1 MVLPLGRQR
10 LSAAAGYNHCRN
22 LLFRRNYPSLA
33 SVELAFSITSPNHFA
48 IGNHFHGRL
57 AIQVL
62 PFSTRADGESATATP
77 SQGQAVDD
85 PDHRHRSHPQPVG
98 ISKRKHFWTL
108 EELNQRTEKL
118 IAVISS
124 PTSEDRRQVSEDDCY
139 NVLEAWMEL
148 AKEEHGLQ
156 AATRAR
162 TLLDQMEAA
171 SFIPKTSFYDVVL
184 QAYAVSRGLQPAAEG
199 AQNLLERMLTR
210 CREYQNVKENEENHQ
225 YRRRPPPEPSAKTFN
240 IVINCWSKSE
250 APQAGYYAEQVYAA
264 MQTWGQECQSKSNRS
279 ENSQSPYHYHGCLPN
294 SRSLNGVLIAWYKCG
309 HVQAPERAMAIL
321 NRALEEQRLEVP
333 DAVQPNLTTF
343 NAVIDTWVQS
353 NRGREGAA
361 KAEEIL
367 KLIIHWNQ
375 NEKSMQGGILVPDT
389 RSYTAVLNAWARCE
403 AREQT
408 GDAAKRAQDILF
420 SMIRFYHDG
429 VDVKPNLVSFTTCIA
444 AWARCND
451 PSAPENA
458 ERLFDTLIDLFKES
472 GDTDFEP
479 TVECGNAVITAWARA
494 IHRPD
499 STERAIATL
508 EKLKNFAEPD
518 LISYN
523 AVLSA
528 YSKAGMG
535 QKATEMLTWLEATT
549 ETKLQPDIISYN
561 SVLTALAKDREPGST
576 EQAEALLENMEKLS
590 EAGNTHVRPNKI
602 SFTAVIDAWAR
613 SENPG
618 QALKAYALVT
628 KMIKAYEAGDR
639 NTKPDVFVFSVLM
652 KACARTRGP
661 QKDKHSALSMAFDA
675 MKVLET
681 TEFGPPNHIAFL
693 SLMRAVN
700 RLLGNE
706 SERVKLLTSVFQRC
720 ATGGH
725 VSKQVIAEA
734 QVSGLES
741 VIRKLHSDWIRNVP
755 PRYRPLI
762 GNAA

>member
-10 LSAAAGYNHCRN
+10 LSAATTLHNHCRH
-22 LLFRRNYPSLA
+22 LLFRRNHPSLVP
-33 SVELAFSITSPNHFA
+33 VELAFSITSPNHFPL
-48 IGNHFHGRL
+48 GNHNHSR
-57 AIQVL
+57 L
-62 PFSTRADGESATATP
+62 PFSTRADGESATAAP
-77 SQGQAVDD
+77 SQGQGGVDQD
-85 PDHRHRSHPQPVG
+85 LRSHPQVVG
-98 ISKRKHFWTL
+98 VSKRKHFWTL
-108 EELNQRTEKL
+108 NELNQCTDKL
-118 IAVISS
+118 ISVISS

-139 NVLEAWMEL
+139 NVLEAWMEF
-148 AKEEHGLQ
+148 AMEEHGLQ

-162 TLLDQMEAA
+162 TLLDQMEKS
-171 SFIPKTSFYDVVL
+171 SFIPKTSFYDVVM
-184 QAYAVSRGLQPAAEG
+184 QAYAVSGGLQPAADG
-199 AQNLLERMLTR
+199 AQNLLERMLSR
-210 CREYQNVKENEENHQ
+210 CREYQKFKEDGNDEKH
-225 YRRRPPPEPSAKTFN
+225 RVRHPPAPEVKTFN
-240 IVINCWSKSE
+240 IVINCWIKSDS
-250 APQAGYYAEQVYAA
+250 PQAGHQAEQVYAA
-264 MQTWGQECQSKSNRS
+264 MQTWGRECKSSRS
-279 ENSQSPYHYHGCLPN
+279 ENPHAPHRYHGCLPN
-294 SRSLNGVLIAWYKCG
+294 SRSLNGVLIAWSKCG

-321 NRALEEQRLEVP
+321 NRALEEQRLELP
-333 DAVQPNLTTF
+333 DAVQPNVSTF

-361 KAEEIL
+361 KAEEVL
-367 KLIIHWNQ
+367 KLMIHWNQ

-389 RSYTAVLNAWARCE
+389 RSYTMVLDAWARCE
-403 AREQT
+403 AHEQT
-408 GDAAKRAQDILF
+408 GDAAKRAQEILF

-458 ERLFDTLIDLFKES
+458 ERLFDTLIKLYKES
-472 GDTDFEP
+472 GDSDFQP
-479 TVECGNAVITAWARA
+479 TTIVGNAVITAWARA
-494 IHRPD
+494 IHLPD
-499 STERAIATL
+499 STERAMAAL
-508 EKLKNFAEPD
+508 EKLMKFAEPD

-535 QKATEMLTWLEATT
+535 LKATEMLKWLEATT

-576 EQAEALLENMEKLS
+576 EQAEALLEKMERLS
-590 EAGNTHVRPNKI
+590 ETGKTHVRPNKI
-602 SFTAVIDAWAR
+602 SFTTVIDAWAR
-613 SENPG
+613 SDNPG

-628 KMIKAYEAGDR
+628 KMVKAYEAGDR

-681 TEFGPPNHIAFL
+681 TDFGPPNHIAFL

-700 RLLGNE
+700 RLLRNE

-720 ATGGH
+720 AAGGH

-741 VIRKLHSDWIRNVP
+741 VIQKLHPDWIRSVP
-755 PRYRPLI
+755 PRDRPLL
-762 GNAA
+762 GKQAT

>member
-1 MVLPLGRQR
+1 MVLPLGRQSQC
-10 LSAAAGYNHCRN
+10 LSAATRYYHCKS
-22 LLFRRNYPSLA
+22 LLFRRHHPSL
-33 SVELAFSITSPNHFA
+33 VELALWIPSPPNNHFPLR
-48 IGNHFHGRL
+48 NHGHL
-57 AIQVL
+57 ITTL
-62 PFSTRADGESATATP
+62 PFSTRDESAAP
-77 SQGQAVDD
+77 SPAGGVD
-85 PDHRHRSHPQPVG
+85 PDHRPQSQVDP
-98 ISKRKHFWTL
+98 SKRKHFWTL
-108 EELNQRTEKL
+108 DELNQRTEQL

-124 PTSEDRRQVSEDDCY
+124 SPASEDRRQVSEDDCY

-148 AKEEHGLQ
+148 AKEGHGLQ
-156 AATRAR
+156 AATRAQA
-162 TLLDQMEAA
+162 LLDQMELA

-184 QAYAVSRGLQPAAEG
+184 QAYAVSRGLRPAADG
-199 AQNLLERMLTR
+199 AQNLLERMLSR
-210 CREYQNVKENEENHQ
+210 CQAYQNVPNKDEKHHGC
-225 YRRRPPPEPSAKTFN
+225 PPPEPTAKTFN

-250 APQAGYYAEQVYAA
+250 VPQAGHCAEQVYAS
-264 MQTWGQECQSKSNRS
+264 MQTWAQECQSNRLEDPHCS
-279 ENSQSPYHYHGCLPN
+279 FYRGCLPN
-294 SRSLNGVLIAWYKCG
+294 SRSLNGVLIAWSKCG
-309 HVQAPERAMAIL
+309 HAQAPERAMAIL
-321 NRALEEQRLEVP
+321 NRALQEQRLEVP
-333 DAVQPNLTTF
+333 DAVQPNVTTF

-353 NRGREGAA
+353 DRGREGAA

-375 NEKSMQGGILVPDT
+375 EKSMKGGILVPDT

-451 PSAPENA
+451 ASAPENA
-458 ERLFDTLIDLFKES
+458 ERLFDTLIALYKES
-472 GDTDFEP
+472 GDSDFEP
-479 TVECGNAVITAWARA
+479 TAEVGNAVITAWARA
-494 IHRPD
+494 VHRPD

-535 QKATEMLTWLEATT
+535 QKATEMLKWLEATT

-576 EQAEALLENMEKLS
+576 ERAEALLEKMERLS
-590 EAGNTHVRPNKI
+590 EAGKTHVRPNKI
-602 SFTAVIDAWAR
+602 SFTTVIDAWAR
-613 SENPG
+613 SESPG
-618 QALKAYALVT
+618 QALKAYSLVT
-628 KMIKAYEAGDR
+628 KMVKTYEAGDR
-639 NTKPDVFVFSVLM
+639 GTKPDVFVFSVLM

-681 TEFGPPNHIAFL
+681 TEFGPPNHVAFL
-693 SLMRAVN
+693 TLMRAVN
-700 RLLGNE
+700 RLLANE
-706 SERVKLLTSVFQRC
+706 PERVKILASVFQRC
-720 ATGGH
+720 AAGGH
-725 VSKQVIAEA
+725 VSKQVIAEVR
-734 QVSGLES
+734 VSGLES
-741 VIRKLHSDWIRNVP
+741 VVKQLHPDWIRNVP
-755 PRYRPLI
+755 PRDRPFI
-762 GNAA
+762 GKAT

>member
-1 MVLPLGRQR
+1 
-10 LSAAAGYNHCRN
+10 
-22 LLFRRNYPSLA
+22 
-33 SVELAFSITSPNHFA
+33 
-48 IGNHFHGRL
+48 
-57 AIQVL
+57 
-62 PFSTRADGESATATP
+62 
-77 SQGQAVDD
+77 
-85 PDHRHRSHPQPVG
+85 
-98 ISKRKHFWTL
+98 
-108 EELNQRTEKL
+108 
-118 IAVISS
+118 
-124 PTSEDRRQVSEDDCY
+124 
-139 NVLEAWMEL
+139 MEL
-148 AKEEHGLQ
+148 AKEEYGLQ
-156 AATRAR
+156 AATRAQ
-162 TLLDQMEAA
+162 TLLDHMEAA

-184 QAYAVSRGLQPAAEG
+184 QAYAVSGGLQPAADG
-199 AQNLLERMLTR
+199 AQNLLERMLSR
-210 CREYQNVKENEENHQ
+210 CRAYRNVTPDDNENPHG
-225 YRRRPPPEPSAKTFN
+225 RPRPPPEPTAKTFN
-240 IVINCWSKSE
+240 IVINCWSKSDV
-250 APQAGYYAEQVYAA
+250 PQAGNRAEQVYAA
-264 MQTWGQECQSKSNRS
+264 MQTWGRECQSNRL
-279 ENSQSPYHYHGCLPN
+279 EDDPHSPHHYHGCLPN
-294 SRSLNGVLIAWYKCG
+294 SRSLNGVLIAWSKCG
-309 HVQAPERAMAIL
+309 HAQAPERAMAIL
-321 NRALEEQRLEVP
+321 NRALEEQRLEVV
-333 DAVQPNLTTF
+333 DAVMPNVTTF

-375 NEKSMQGGILVPDT
+375 EKSMRGGILVPDT

-458 ERLFDTLIDLFKES
+458 ERLFDTLIQLYKES
-472 GDTDFEP
+472 GDSDFEP
-479 TVECGNAVITAWARA
+479 TAEVGNAAITAWARA
-494 IHRPD
+494 VHRPD

-535 QKATEMLTWLEATT
+535 LKATEMLTWLEAST

-576 EQAEALLENMEKLS
+576 QQAEALLEKMERLS
-590 EAGNTHVRPNKI
+590 ESGKTHVRPNKI
-602 SFTAVIDAWAR
+602 SFTTVIDAWAR
-613 SENPG
+613 SENAG
-618 QALKAYALVT
+618 QAWKAYALVT
-628 KMIKAYEAGDR
+628 KMVKTYEAGDGS
-639 NTKPDVFVFSVLM
+639 TKPDVFVFSVLM

-661 QKDKHSALSMAFDA
+661 QKDKHAALSMAFDA

-706 SERVKLLTSVFQRC
+706 SERVKLLASVFQRC
-720 ATGGH
+720 AAGGH
-725 VSKQVIAEA
+725 VSKQVIAEV

-741 VIRKLHSDWIRNVP
+741 LIQQLHPDWIRNVP
-755 PRYRPLI
+755 PRDRPLL
-762 GNAA
+762 GKAT